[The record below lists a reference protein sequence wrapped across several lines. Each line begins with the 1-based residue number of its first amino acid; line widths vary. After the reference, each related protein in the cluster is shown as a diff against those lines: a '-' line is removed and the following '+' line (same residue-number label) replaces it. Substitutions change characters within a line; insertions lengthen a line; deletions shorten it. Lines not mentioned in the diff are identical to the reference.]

1 MDNLTEKKYLYEQMQ
16 SIVEERRELS
26 KTYTELLDRM
36 TKLEKQSRSSKLL
49 EETEYQ
55 KYMMSKK
62 GKIGGRVPYS
72 IISLKIASLL
82 KEAGRPISNK
92 ELYELITKD
101 QRFVFTY
108 KNLTM
113 NVLPRM
119 AKDKSINVEKA
130 YRGFWQYRRK

>member
-16 SIVEERRELS
+16 SILEERRALS

-36 TKLEKQSRSSKLL
+36 TKLEKQSRSSKLM
-49 EETEYQ
+49 EESEYQ

-62 GKIGGRVPYS
+62 EKTSGRVPYS
-72 IISLKIASLL
+72 IISLKIVSLL
-82 KEAGRPISNK
+82 KEASRPISNK

-101 QRFVFTY
+101 QRFIFTY

-113 NVLPRM
+113 NILPRM
-119 AKDKSINVEKA
+119 AKDKSVNVEKA

>member
-16 SIVEERRELS
+16 SIMEERRVLS
-26 KTYTELLDRM
+26 KAYTELLGRM
-36 TKLEKQSRSSKLL
+36 RKLEKQSRSPKLL

-55 KYMMSKK
+55 KYMISKK
-62 GKIGGRVPYS
+62 GKMSGRVPYS

-113 NVLPRM
+113 NVLPKM
-119 AKDKSINVEKA
+119 ANDKSVNVEKA

>member
-16 SIVEERRELS
+16 SIMEERRVLS
-26 KTYTELLDRM
+26 KAYTELLGRM
-36 TKLEKQSRSSKLL
+36 RKLEKQSRSPKLL

-62 GKIGGRVPYS
+62 GKMSGRVPYS

-113 NVLPRM
+113 NVLPKM
-119 AKDKSINVEKA
+119 ANDKSVNVEKA

>member
-1 MDNLTEKKYLYEQMQ
+1 
-16 SIVEERRELS
+16 
-26 KTYTELLDRM
+26 
-36 TKLEKQSRSSKLL
+36 
-49 EETEYQ
+49 
-55 KYMMSKK
+55 MS
-62 GKIGGRVPYS
+62 GRVPYS

-113 NVLPRM
+113 NVLPKM
-119 AKDKSINVEKA
+119 ANDKSVNVEKA